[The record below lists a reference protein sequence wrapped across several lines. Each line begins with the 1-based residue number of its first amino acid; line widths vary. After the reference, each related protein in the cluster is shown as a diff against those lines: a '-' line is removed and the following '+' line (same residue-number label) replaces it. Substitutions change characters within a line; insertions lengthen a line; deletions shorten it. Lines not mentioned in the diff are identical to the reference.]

1 MMRGQRAMSGYL
13 GVQNVSDLLFD
24 SIQGDFVLER
34 LQLLICE
41 LVFPILAQIANRGT
55 YPDHEICGIL
65 TDPLEKVLNH
75 VPLLPE
81 GVRATIVLTEHLKKR
96 GEVLRAPR
104 SDASCPVEHIRG
116 VTLQG
121 RHYQRHEVGIL
132 IVITVVSDTAGPLP
146 KGISHIIRMSLLT
159 TEFRN
164 LDFTRKSILLLSSPS
179 EGAHII
185 GVAAIS
191 ALSTPSTSTPL
202 TRRPVA
208 MRGITRCSLVP

>member
-1 MMRGQRAMSGYL
+1 MSGYL
-13 GVQNVSDLLFD
+13 RFQNVPDLLFD

-34 LQLLICE
+34 LQLLIRE

-55 YPDHEICGIL
+55 YPDHEIRGIL
-65 TDPLEKVLNH
+65 TDPLAKVLNH
-75 VPLLPE
+75 VPLPPE
-81 GVRATIVLTEHLKKR
+81 GIRATIVLMEHLKKC
-96 GEVLRAPR
+96 GEVLRASR

-132 IVITVVSDTAGPLP
+132 IVIVVVSDTAGPLP

-159 TEFRN
+159 TEFGN

-179 EGAHII
+179 GGARII
-185 GVAAIS
+185 GVAATL
-191 ALSTPSTSTPL
+191 ALLTPSTSMPL
-202 TRRPVA
+202 TRRPVT
-208 MRGITRCSLVP
+208 MRGITRCSLIP